1 MFYLGKKPT
10 DDVIRGYLNQCQDI
24 DFNYAYVGCTSD
36 LIDRGNAPPGFRLD
50 RYSIVL
56 GEGED
61 IFDLGSQAICKWEMF
76 NHAMATLKWHDTPI
90 QSGNMVAVLFKV
102 LSQWTANPARIV
114 YTLNAEREGG
124 KYRQFG
130 FAYGT
135 VPGHIEKGE
144 ECFQVDWDQESDIVR
159 FRITVI
165 SRPGSILSL
174 LGKPIVN
181 FQQKRFRKL
190 AGQAMVSA
198 VTTTSSETK

>member
-1 MFYLGKKPT
+1 M
-10 DDVIRGYLNQCQDI
+10 
-24 DFNYAYVGCTSD
+24 
-36 LIDRGNAPPGFRLD
+36 
-50 RYSIVL
+50 
-56 GEGED
+56 
-61 IFDLGSQAICKWEMF
+61 
-76 NHAMATLKWHDTPI
+76 
-90 QSGNMVAVLFKV
+90 QSGNMVGVLFKV

-124 KYRQFG
+124 KYRQCS

-165 SRPGSILSL
+165 SRPGSLLSL
-174 LGKPIVN
+174 VGKPIVN

-190 AGQAMVSA
+190 AGQAMVAAITAASLEA
-198 VTTTSSETK
+198 